1 MEKNIRTTVSEKEAS
16 LQMKQ
21 CLYYLSTDAGIESR
35 HSLYHRGFLDMIG
48 VNPGDSRYRFTLHS
62 DYKYKNLSH

>member
-1 MEKNIRTTVSEKEAS
+1 MREWIIAF
-16 LQMKQ
+16 LDGKQ
-21 CLYYLSTDAGIESR
+21 GLSSNSKQSYKYDLEQ
-35 HSLYHRGFLDMIG
+35 FLDMIG